1 MKRIARVIILAAAP
15 LLMASY
21 WMDKQP
27 SYKPYQAPV
36 LGPPAKAVP
45 FSGTEIVPGQA
56 GLQDLPPPTEA
67 SLGQGKALFAINCA
81 MCHGQTSA
89 KPGPVGSKL
98 IPPAPGLNPDL
109 LQQRS
114 DSHIL
119 NAITNGFGRMPPF
132 KDKISPRERRDL
144 INFLRTRQ

>member
-1 MKRIARVIILAAAP
+1 MTGIAKVIILTTAP

-36 LGPPAKAVP
+36 LAPPATAVP
-45 FSGTEIVPGQA
+45 FRETVPEPAVEPGQ
-56 GLQDLPPPTEA
+56 LHPTEA
-67 SLGQGKALFAINCA
+67 SLKQGQSLFAINCA
-81 MCHGQTSA
+81 MCHGLTSD

-98 IPPAPGLNPDL
+98 SPPAPGLNSDL
-109 LQQRS
+109 LRQRS

-132 KDKISPRERRDL
+132 KNKLSPRERHDL
-144 INFLRTRQ
+144 INFLRTRR